1 MGWRKR
7 EAGAWSALPG
17 AVGRGARG
25 AGREYVRALGKGSLG
40 KESNQDLPMGADLR
54 RLPRPAAS
62 WTESGCGIGV
72 PQPFCGI
79 NPALPPISESQW
91 GLKSCFSARG
101 GVGGRVGR
109 RAATCHLHLSWSQSP
124 SHPQTSRP
132 QSPSSH
138 QKEEQTTA
146 VKPGTARPHPPLNT
160 TRMHPPLLQASGSR
174 KSGLE

>member
-1 MGWRKR
+1 MCAPSEK
-7 EAGAWSALPG
+7 GAWEKNQIKTLLWELISDVSLGLQLPG
-17 AVGRGARG
+17 QSRDAGLGFHCHSAV
-25 AGREYVRALGKGSLG
+25 SI
-40 KESNQDLPMGADLR
+40 LP
-54 RLPRPAAS
+54 S
-62 WTESGCGIGV
+62 
-72 PQPFCGI
+72 PQF
-79 NPALPPISESQW
+79 LSQW
-91 GLKSCFSARG
+91 GLKSCFSARD

-138 QKEEQTTA
+138 QKEEHTTA